1 MFLYLAMIDSDAD
14 KSKFEI
20 LYSEYKNL
28 MYYTANR
35 ILRNSSDAEDVVHQ
49 AFLKVIE
56 ILDTISSPRCHK
68 TRALLVT
75 ITEHKAI
82 DLYREKQRRNV
93 LPLAEEYIGAAPA
106 AEIERLAERDSLA
119 AAIAS
124 LPPRYRSVLLLRY
137 DCGYS
142 NAEIVTSGPK
152 ASMTLAQTKSFQPL
166 IKAKMTVATSAGSTS
181 GKPIRQYIPK
191 RVQPSIRALSSSS
204 IGSACVK

>member
-1 MFLYLAMIDSDAD
+1 MFLYLAMIDSDTD

-49 AFLKVIE
+49 AFLKIIE
-56 ILDTISSPRCHK
+56 ILNTISSPRCHK

-93 LPLAEEYIGAAPA
+93 LPLAEEYIGAARHTGRRYRVPA
-106 AEIERLAERDSLA
+106 AALPLGPAPAVRLRLFQRGDCEYSGYDRAERAQAHPACQGKTQRSAERDGGT
-119 AAIAS
+119 I
-124 LPPRYRSVLLLRY
+124 
-137 DCGYS
+137 
-142 NAEIVTSGPK
+142 NENH
-152 ASMTLAQTKSFQPL
+152 
-166 IKAKMTVATSAGSTS
+166 
-181 GKPIRQYIPK
+181 
-191 RVQPSIRALSSSS
+191 
-204 IGSACVK
+204 

>member
-56 ILDTISSPRCHK
+56 ILYTISSPRCHK

-106 AEIERLAERDSLA
+106 EIERLAERDSLA
-119 AAIAS
+119 ASIAS
-124 LPPRYRSVLLLRY
+124 LPPRYRAVLLLRY

-142 NAEIVTSGPK
+142 NAEIANILDTTEPNVRKLIQRAKEKLSAQLSGMEEP
-152 ASMTLAQTKSFQPL
+152 
-166 IKAKMTVATSAGSTS
+166 
-181 GKPIRQYIPK
+181 
-191 RVQPSIRALSSSS
+191 
-204 IGSACVK
+204 

>member
-35 ILRNSSDAEDVVHQ
+35 ILRNSRDAEDVVHQ

-93 LPLAEEYIGAAPA
+93 LPLAEEYVGAAPA
-106 AEIERLAERDSLA
+106 AEERYRADLLVQTAERLVRENPAGWQGTASELTGWVKETTGVSL
-119 AAIAS
+119 
-124 LPPRYRSVLLLRY
+124 
-137 DCGYS
+137 
-142 NAEIVTSGPK
+142 N
-152 ASMTLAQTKSFQPL
+152 
-166 IKAKMTVATSAGSTS
+166 ATSLS
-181 GKPIRQYIPK
+181 RQLRNLRDDLLNYDNIVYVAPATASNGQRQHTLYK
-191 RVQPSIRALSSSS
+191 SVAKCS
-204 IGSACVK
+204 

>member
-106 AEIERLAERDSLA
+106 AEIEHLASATHWPPLSRLCRRVTARYCSCDTT
-119 AAIAS
+119 AAI
-124 LPPRYRSVLLLRY
+124 PTRRLR
-137 DCGYS
+137 
-142 NAEIVTSGPK
+142 I
-152 ASMTLAQTKSFQPL
+152 FW
-166 IKAKMTVATSAGSTS
+166 I
-181 GKPIRQYIPK
+181 
-191 RVQPSIRALSSSS
+191 QPSRTCASSSS
-204 IGSACVK
+204 VPRKNSAHS

>member
-35 ILRNSSDAEDVVHQ
+35 ILRNSRDAEDVVHQ

-75 ITEHKAI
+75 IT
-82 DLYREKQRRNV
+82 
-93 LPLAEEYIGAAPA
+93 
-106 AEIERLAERDSLA
+106 
-119 AAIAS
+119 
-124 LPPRYRSVLLLRY
+124 
-137 DCGYS
+137 
-142 NAEIVTSGPK
+142 
-152 ASMTLAQTKSFQPL
+152 
-166 IKAKMTVATSAGSTS
+166 
-181 GKPIRQYIPK
+181 
-191 RVQPSIRALSSSS
+191 
-204 IGSACVK
+204 

>member
-35 ILRNSSDAEDVVHQ
+35 ILHNSSDAEDVVHQ

-93 LPLAEEYIGAAPA
+93 LPLAEEYI
-106 AEIERLAERDSLA
+106 
-119 AAIAS
+119 
-124 LPPRYRSVLLLRY
+124 
-137 DCGYS
+137 
-142 NAEIVTSGPK
+142 
-152 ASMTLAQTKSFQPL
+152 
-166 IKAKMTVATSAGSTS
+166 
-181 GKPIRQYIPK
+181 
-191 RVQPSIRALSSSS
+191 
-204 IGSACVK
+204 

>member
-68 TRALLVT
+68 TRRVVDSAQKSTRYSSRDYSIVG
-75 ITEHKAI
+75 KN
-82 DLYREKQRRNV
+82 LY
-93 LPLAEEYIGAAPA
+93 
-106 AEIERLAERDSLA
+106 
-119 AAIAS
+119 
-124 LPPRYRSVLLLRY
+124 
-137 DCGYS
+137 
-142 NAEIVTSGPK
+142 
-152 ASMTLAQTKSFQPL
+152 L
-166 IKAKMTVATSAGSTS
+166 IFTVW
-181 GKPIRQYIPK
+181 P
-191 RVQPSIRALSSSS
+191 
-204 IGSACVK
+204 

>member
-35 ILRNSSDAEDVVHQ
+35 ILCNSSDTEDVVHQ

-106 AEIERLAERDSLA
+106 AEISSVSPRATHWPPLSRPCRRVTARYCSCGTT
-119 AAIAS
+119 AAI
-124 LPPRYRSVLLLRY
+124 PTRRLR
-137 DCGYS
+137 
-142 NAEIVTSGPK
+142 I
-152 ASMTLAQTKSFQPL
+152 FW
-166 IKAKMTVATSAGSTS
+166 
-181 GKPIRQYIPK
+181 IR
-191 RVQPSIRALSSSS
+191 PSRTCASSSS
-204 IGSACVK
+204 VPRKNSAQR

>member
-20 LYSEYKNL
+20 LYNEYKNL

-68 TRALLVT
+68 AL
-75 ITEHKAI
+75 
-82 DLYREKQRRNV
+82 DLYREKQRRNA

-106 AEIERLAERDSLA
+106 AEIERLAERDTLA
-119 AAIAS
+119 AAIAA

-142 NAEIVTSGPK
+142 NAEIADILDTTEPNVRK
-152 ASMTLAQTKSFQPL
+152 IIQR
-166 IKAKMTVATSAGSTS
+166 ATEKLSA
-181 GKPIRQYIPK
+181 
-191 RVQPSIRALSSSS
+191 ALS
-204 IGSACVK
+204 GMEEP

>member
-106 AEIERLAERDSLA
+106 A
-119 AAIAS
+119 AIAS

-142 NAEIVTSGPK
+142 NAEI
-152 ASMTLAQTKSFQPL
+152 ANILDMTEPNVRKL
-166 IKAKMTVATSAGSTS
+166 IQRAKEKLSA
-181 GKPIRQYIPK
+181 
-191 RVQPSIRALSSSS
+191 ALS
-204 IGSACVK
+204 GMEEP

>member
-93 LPLAEEYIGAAPA
+93 LPLAEEYIGAAPT
-106 AEIERLAERDSLA
+106 AEIERLAARDTLA
-119 AAIAS
+119 AA
-124 LPPRYRSVLLLRY
+124 LPLDPVTAVRLRLFQRGDCEYSGYDRAERAQAHPACQGKTQRS
-137 DCGYS
+137 
-142 NAEIVTSGPK
+142 AERDGG
-152 ASMTLAQTKSFQPL
+152 
-166 IKAKMTVATSAGSTS
+166 TVNENH
-181 GKPIRQYIPK
+181 
-191 RVQPSIRALSSSS
+191 
-204 IGSACVK
+204 

>member
-35 ILRNSSDAEDVVHQ
+35 ILRNSRDAEDVVHQ

-93 LPLAEEYIGAAPA
+93 LPLAEEYVGAAPA
-106 AEIERLAERDSLA
+106 AEIERLAARDALA
-119 AAIAS
+119 AAIAVPAAA
-124 LPPRYRSVLLLRY
+124 LPLGTAPAVRLRLFQRGDCEYSGYNRAERAQAHPACQGKTQRS
-137 DCGYS
+137 
-142 NAEIVTSGPK
+142 AEWDGG
-152 ASMTLAQTKSFQPL
+152 
-166 IKAKMTVATSAGSTS
+166 TVNEDH
-181 GKPIRQYIPK
+181 
-191 RVQPSIRALSSSS
+191 
-204 IGSACVK
+204 

>member
-1 MFLYLAMIDSDAD
+1 MFLYLAMIDLDTN

-75 ITEHKAI
+75 IT
-82 DLYREKQRRNV
+82 
-93 LPLAEEYIGAAPA
+93 
-106 AEIERLAERDSLA
+106 
-119 AAIAS
+119 
-124 LPPRYRSVLLLRY
+124 
-137 DCGYS
+137 
-142 NAEIVTSGPK
+142 
-152 ASMTLAQTKSFQPL
+152 
-166 IKAKMTVATSAGSTS
+166 
-181 GKPIRQYIPK
+181 
-191 RVQPSIRALSSSS
+191 
-204 IGSACVK
+204 

>member
-82 DLYREKQRRNV
+82 DLYREKQRRNA

-106 AEIERLAERDSLA
+106 AEIERLAARDTLA

-137 DCGYS
+137 DFQRGDCEYSGYDR
-142 NAEIVTSGPK
+142 AER
-152 ASMTLAQTKSFQPL
+152 AQAHPACQGKTQRS
-166 IKAKMTVATSAGSTS
+166 AERDGGTVNENH
-181 GKPIRQYIPK
+181 
-191 RVQPSIRALSSSS
+191 
-204 IGSACVK
+204 

>member
-35 ILRNSSDAEDVVHQ
+35 ILCNSSDTEDVVHQ

-68 TRALLVT
+68 TRALLV
-75 ITEHKAI
+75 TEHKAI

-106 AEIERLAERDSLA
+106 AEIERLAARDALA

-142 NAEIVTSGPK
+142 NAEIANILDTTEPNVRK
-152 ASMTLAQTKSFQPL
+152 L
-166 IKAKMTVATSAGSTS
+166 IQRAKEKLSA
-181 GKPIRQYIPK
+181 
-191 RVQPSIRALSSSS
+191 ALSEMEEP
-204 IGSACVK
+204 

>member
-35 ILRNSSDAEDVVHQ
+35 ILCNSSDTEDVVHQ

-106 AEIERLAERDSLA
+106 AEIERLAARDALGRRYRVPAAALPLGTAPAVRLRLFQRGDCEYSGYDRAERAQAHPACQGKTQRSAERD
-119 AAIAS
+119 
-124 LPPRYRSVLLLRY
+124 
-137 DCGYS
+137 G
-142 NAEIVTSGPK
+142 G
-152 ASMTLAQTKSFQPL
+152 
-166 IKAKMTVATSAGSTS
+166 TVNEDH
-181 GKPIRQYIPK
+181 
-191 RVQPSIRALSSSS
+191 
-204 IGSACVK
+204 

>member
-35 ILRNSSDAEDVVHQ
+35 ILRNSRDAEDVVHQ

-93 LPLAEEYIGAAPA
+93 LPLAEEYVGAAPA
-106 AEIERLAERDSLA
+106 AEERYRADPLVQTAERLVRENPAGWQGTASELTGWVKETTGVNFTVVSLSKQMRGLRDN
-119 AAIAS
+119 
-124 LPPRYRSVLLLRY
+124 LLLY
-137 DCGYS
+137 DNISYTPPAYTDGK
-142 NAEIVTSGPK
+142 GK
-152 ASMTLAQTKSFQPL
+152 RMHTLYKT
-166 IKAKMTVATSAGSTS
+166 TV
-181 GKPIRQYIPK
+181 
-191 RVQPSIRALSSSS
+191 
-204 IGSACVK
+204 

>member
-106 AEIERLAERDSLA
+106 AEIERLAARSCYCGTT
-119 AAIAS
+119 AAI
-124 LPPRYRSVLLLRY
+124 PTRRLR
-137 DCGYS
+137 
-142 NAEIVTSGPK
+142 I
-152 ASMTLAQTKSFQPL
+152 FW
-166 IKAKMTVATSAGSTS
+166 
-181 GKPIRQYIPK
+181 IR
-191 RVQPSIRALSSSS
+191 PSRTCASSSS
-204 IGSACVK
+204 VPRKNSAQR

>member
-93 LPLAEEYIGAAPA
+93 LPVVEEYVGAAPA
-106 AEIERLAERDSLA
+106 AEIERLAERDTLA

-124 LPPRYRSVLLLRY
+124 LPPRYRSACSCGTTAAIPTRRLR
-137 DCGYS
+137 
-142 NAEIVTSGPK
+142 I
-152 ASMTLAQTKSFQPL
+152 FW
-166 IKAKMTVATSAGSTS
+166 
-181 GKPIRQYIPK
+181 IR
-191 RVQPSIRALSSSS
+191 PSRTCASSSS
-204 IGSACVK
+204 VPRKNSAQR

>member
-35 ILRNSSDAEDVVHQ
+35 ILRNSRDAEDVVHQ

-56 ILDTISSPRCHK
+56 ILDAISSPRCHK

-106 AEIERLAERDSLA
+106 AEIERLVERDTLAAALPLGPAPAVRLRLFQRGDREYSGYDRAERAQAHPACQGKTQRSAERD
-119 AAIAS
+119 
-124 LPPRYRSVLLLRY
+124 
-137 DCGYS
+137 G
-142 NAEIVTSGPK
+142 G
-152 ASMTLAQTKSFQPL
+152 
-166 IKAKMTVATSAGSTS
+166 TVNEDH
-181 GKPIRQYIPK
+181 
-191 RVQPSIRALSSSS
+191 
-204 IGSACVK
+204 

>member
-20 LYSEYKNL
+20 LYNEYKNL

-35 ILRNSSDAEDVVHQ
+35 ILRNSSDAEDVVLQ

-68 TRALLVT
+68 AL
-75 ITEHKAI
+75 
-82 DLYREKQRRNV
+82 DLYREKQRRNA

-106 AEIERLAERDSLA
+106 AEIERLAERDTLA
-119 AAIAS
+119 AAIAA

-142 NAEIVTSGPK
+142 NAEIADILDTTEPNVRK
-152 ASMTLAQTKSFQPL
+152 IIQR
-166 IKAKMTVATSAGSTS
+166 AKEKLSA
-181 GKPIRQYIPK
+181 
-191 RVQPSIRALSSSS
+191 ALS
-204 IGSACVK
+204 GMEEP

>member
-14 KSKFEI
+14 KSKFEL
-20 LYSEYKNL
+20 LYNEYKNL

-93 LPLAEEYIGAAPA
+93 LPLAEEYIVAAPA
-106 AEIERLAERDSLA
+106 AERDTLA
-119 AAIAS
+119 AAIAA

-142 NAEIVTSGPK
+142 NAEIANILDTTEPNVRKLIQRAKEKLSAQLSGMEEP
-152 ASMTLAQTKSFQPL
+152 
-166 IKAKMTVATSAGSTS
+166 
-181 GKPIRQYIPK
+181 
-191 RVQPSIRALSSSS
+191 
-204 IGSACVK
+204 

>member
-35 ILRNSSDAEDVVHQ
+35 ILRNSRDAEDVVHQ

-56 ILDTISSPRCHK
+56 ILDAISSPRCHK

-106 AEIERLAERDSLA
+106 AEIERLVERDTLA

-124 LPPRYRSVLLLRY
+124 LPPRYRSVLLLRTTAAIPTRR
-137 DCGYS
+137 S
-142 NAEIVTSGPK
+142 RI
-152 ASMTLAQTKSFQPL
+152 FW
-166 IKAKMTVATSAGSTS
+166 
-181 GKPIRQYIPK
+181 IR
-191 RVQPSIRALSSSS
+191 PSRTCASSSS
-204 IGSACVK
+204 VPRKNSAQR

>member
-1 MFLYLAMIDSDAD
+1 MRTSPSSRFFLQRIQKSDVLHRKPHSAQQQRCGGRGA
-14 KSKFEI
+14 SG
-20 LYSEYKNL
+20 
-28 MYYTANR
+28 
-35 ILRNSSDAEDVVHQ
+35 
-49 AFLKVIE
+49 FLKVIE

-82 DLYREKQRRNV
+82 DLYREKRRNV

-106 AEIERLAERDSLA
+106 AEIERLAERDTLA

-142 NAEIVTSGPK
+142 NAEIAEILDTTE
-152 ASMTLAQTKSFQPL
+152 AERAQAHPACQ
-166 IKAKMTVATSAGSTS
+166 
-181 GKPIRQYIPK
+181 GKTQRTAERDGGTINEDH
-191 RVQPSIRALSSSS
+191 
-204 IGSACVK
+204 

>member
-35 ILRNSSDAEDVVHQ
+35 ILRNSRDAEDVGHQ
-49 AFLKVIE
+49 VFLKVIE

-82 DLYREKQRRNV
+82 DLYRRKQRRGA
-93 LPLAEEYIGAAPA
+93 LPLEETEELSVSPQEPMG
-106 AEIERLAERDSLA
+106 LAECILK
-119 AAIAS
+119 
-124 LPPRYRSVLLLRY
+124 LPPNYRQVILLKYHQGFSCGEIAAMLGITLSAAQKLDQRAKEKLRQI
-137 DCGYS
+137 
-142 NAEIVTSGPK
+142 AEKEGI
-152 ASMTLAQTKSFQPL
+152 L
-166 IKAKMTVATSAGSTS
+166 
-181 GKPIRQYIPK
+181 
-191 RVQPSIRALSSSS
+191 
-204 IGSACVK
+204 

>member
-28 MYYTANR
+28 MYYTANH
-35 ILRNSSDAEDVVHQ
+35 ILRNSNDAEDVVHQ

-106 AEIERLAERDSLA
+106 AEIERLAARDTLA

-124 LPPRYRSVLLLRY
+124 LPPRYRGTTAAIPTRRLR
-137 DCGYS
+137 
-142 NAEIVTSGPK
+142 I
-152 ASMTLAQTKSFQPL
+152 FW
-166 IKAKMTVATSAGSTS
+166 
-181 GKPIRQYIPK
+181 IR
-191 RVQPSIRALSSSS
+191 PSRTCASSSS
-204 IGSACVK
+204 VPRKNSAQR

>member
-106 AEIERLAERDSLA
+106 AEIERLA
-119 AAIAS
+119 AIAS

-142 NAEIVTSGPK
+142 NAEIANILDTTEPNVRKLIQRAKEKLSAQLSGMEEP
-152 ASMTLAQTKSFQPL
+152 
-166 IKAKMTVATSAGSTS
+166 
-181 GKPIRQYIPK
+181 
-191 RVQPSIRALSSSS
+191 
-204 IGSACVK
+204 

>member
-35 ILRNSSDAEDVVHQ
+35 ILCNSSDTEDVVHQ

-93 LPLAEEYIGAAPA
+93 LPLAEEYIA
-106 AEIERLAERDSLA
+106 AEIERLAARDALA

-142 NAEIVTSGPK
+142 NAEIANILDTTEPNVRK
-152 ASMTLAQTKSFQPL
+152 L
-166 IKAKMTVATSAGSTS
+166 IQRAKEKLSA
-181 GKPIRQYIPK
+181 
-191 RVQPSIRALSSSS
+191 ALSEMEEP
-204 IGSACVK
+204 

>member
-35 ILRNSSDAEDVVHQ
+35 ILCNSSDTEDVVHQ

-106 AEIERLAERDSLA
+106 AEIERLAARDALA

-124 LPPRYRSVLLLRY
+124 LPPRYRSLLRY

-142 NAEIVTSGPK
+142 NAEIANILDTTEPNVRK
-152 ASMTLAQTKSFQPL
+152 L
-166 IKAKMTVATSAGSTS
+166 IQRAKEKLSA
-181 GKPIRQYIPK
+181 
-191 RVQPSIRALSSSS
+191 ALS
-204 IGSACVK
+204 GMEEL